1 MKIHNFLL
9 TVIILGFSNFVKS
22 QDFQGQ
28 AIYVSKAKMEFQKTE
43 SKSKEDDALNKMME
57 EALKKASEATFILTF
72 NKQES
77 IFEKE
82 QKLET
87 PQNGN
92 QELLVKIDVGNDRK
106 KYKNLKEQ
114 KIIAEGEIIDKH
126 YLIVDEL
133 QKFNWNLINET
144 KTIGNYLC
152 NKAEIKLPVT
162 QEQIDNYQED
172 LKSAEIKTTN
182 FYTPKEPKPEVITAW
197 YTIEIPVSIGPDKYW
212 GLPGLI
218 LELKDSGNTFLCS
231 KITLN
236 PKNKI
241 EIKAPKK
248 GKIVSQKEF
257 NSIEKKAYDKI
268 NEDDSSPFNS
278 KN

>member
-28 AIYVSKAKMEFQKTE
+28 AIYVSKAKMEFQKIE
-43 SKSKEDDALNKMME
+43 SKSKEDDALNIMME

-72 NKQES
+72 NKLES

-87 PQNGN
+87 PQIGN
-92 QELLVKIDVGNDRK
+92 QESLVKIDIGNGGK

-114 KIIAEGEIIDKH
+114 KIITEGEIIDNQ

-144 KTIGNYLC
+144 KTIGSYLC
-152 NKAEIKLPVT
+152 NKVEVTLPVT
-162 QEQIDNYQED
+162 QEQIDDYQEE
-172 LKSAEIKTTN
+172 LKSVAKRTTN
-182 FYTPKEPKPEVITAW
+182 FYTPKVPKPEVITAW

-231 KITLN
+231 KIILN

-248 GKIVSQKEF
+248 GKKVSQKEF
-257 NSIEKKAYDKI
+257 NSIEKKSYDKI
-268 NEDDSSPFNS
+268 NEDEGSPFDS